1 MRVIAGSA
9 RRIQLSVPQGRNTR
23 PTSDRIKETL
33 FNILQDEIEDAV
45 FLDIFSGSGGIGIE
59 AVSRGAQKA
68 VLIENDRNAIMC
80 IKENI
85 RRTRLEEKV
94 VLHQAEVMQA
104 LRHLECGTDKFS
116 MVFMDPPYN
125 KSWELKVLHFLRHA
139 DILAEDALLIVEASM
154 ETDVEPIAASGYA
167 LERVKEYKTS
177 KHIFLRKA
185 M

>member
-33 FNILQDEIEDAV
+33 FNMLQDEVEDAV

-59 AVSRGAQKA
+59 AVSRGAKKA
-68 VLIENDRNAIMC
+68 VLIENDRNAIIC

-104 LRHLECGTDKFS
+104 LRHLECGADKFS
-116 MVFMDPPYN
+116 LVFMDPPYN
-125 KSWELKVLHFLRHA
+125 KGWELKVLHFLRHA
-139 DILAEDALLIVEASM
+139 DILTEDALVIVEASM
-154 ETDVEPIAASGYA
+154 ETEVAPIAASGYA

-177 KHIFLRKA
+177 KHIFLRGA